1 MASIFS
7 YFDLLEFLKA
17 DFSERKVRNSSF
29 SIRAMA
35 SKLGLNSSTLTR
47 IFSGKRNLSKNL
59 IPIFIK
65 YLGLRTKEAEYFI
78 HLAGFCQA
86 KSERERMVE
95 YRELIELRNGRTSEV
110 SEERYAFYE
119 EWYFT
124 AIRELLRFFP
134 FSGDYGSLARMFD
147 PPITVPE
154 AKRAVGLLLRL
165 GFIDKV
171 GTSYVVHDAAI
182 TTGETWHGLEVQ
194 RFHQD
199 MHAKAAEALEKIPRA
214 ERDFSTMTMCYSP
227 EGYKKARE
235 VLMHAREEL
244 ARIEECDKAAN
255 RVYQI
260 NLQLFPLSKPY
271 QQGDAQ

>member
-1 MASIFS
+1 MPSIFS
-7 YFDLLEFLKA
+7 YFDIQEFLKA
-17 DFSERKVRNSSF
+17 DFSERKSRNPGF

-35 SKLGLNSSTLTR
+35 LKLGLNSSTLTR
-47 IFSGKRNLSKNL
+47 IFNGKRHLSRKL
-59 IPIFIK
+59 LPRFIK
-65 YLGLRTKEAEYFI
+65 FLGLRTKEADYFT

-86 KSERERMVE
+86 KSERQRLAE
-95 YRELIELRNGRTSEV
+95 YRELATLRNGRTKEV

-119 EWYFT
+119 DWYFT

-134 FSGDYGSLARMFD
+134 FSGDYVALARMFD

-154 AKRAVGLLLRL
+154 AKRAVSLLLRL

-171 GTSYVVHDAAI
+171 GTSYVVRDANI
-182 TTGETWHGLEVQ
+182 TTGETWQGMAVQ

-199 MHAKAAEALEKIPRA
+199 TLAKAAEALEKIPRE
-214 ERDFSTMTMCYSP
+214 ERDFSTMTMCYSAQ
-227 EGYKKARE
+227 GYKKARE
-235 VLMHAREEL
+235 TLMHAREEL
-244 ARIEECDKAAN
+244 ARIEERDKAAN

-271 QQGDAQ
+271 QQGASQ